1 MFKYITTILL
11 KLSIVIMISMAITIF
26 VLLYSGQT
34 KASEALELLTY
45 TASLEGCYN
54 EDTQNALESSLASM
68 YNTTLLNS
76 DTDGDGV
83 NDKPA
88 ISFQPGCTSVV
99 AASGNSVMNT
109 TANAYLN
116 HVQRGEPLICSVTV
130 SVDYVF
136 PFQVPLTN
144 QNLHIERDITVTN
157 TVISTRWFKGDL

>member
-1 MFKYITTILL
+1 MLRYITTILL
-11 KLSIVIMISMAITIF
+11 RLSVVIMLSMVITIL

-54 EDTQNALESSLASM
+54 EDTQRALEASLASM
-68 YNTTLLNS
+68 YNTALLNS

-83 NDKPA
+83 NDRPA
-88 ISFQPGCTSVV
+88 ISFQPNCTSVV
-99 AASGNSVMNT
+99 SASGAPVMNT
-109 TANAYLN
+109 AANAYLN

-130 SVDYVF
+130 TVDYMF
-136 PFQVPLTN
+136 PFQVPLTS
-144 QNLHIERDITVTN
+144 QNLHIERDITVTG